1 MAKISFAQKIKN
13 LFSLHK
19 DRNEDFFDDLLDA
32 LIEGDTGAKT
42 SMEIVDILSKK
53 CREEKITDESEI
65 MVTLKKILTE
75 YVKGINIVPEK
86 DKTNVWMV
94 LGVNGVGK
102 TTTCAKMA
110 NLLKNQGFENIV
122 LSASD
127 TFRAAAIEQLCYHGE
142 KIGVRVVNHQS
153 GSDPSSVVLMLR
165 KALKLR
171 EEVLLLLIQPAAF
184 TIKKTLCM
192 SWKKLTELA
201 DRKLMKVAIKKYL

>member
-110 NLLKNQGFENIV
+110 NLLIL
-122 LSASD
+122 LSNPC
-127 TFRAAAIEQLCYHGE
+127 RAAL
-142 KIGVRVVNHQS
+142 RQS
-153 GSDPSSVVLMLR
+153 
-165 KALKLR
+165 R
-171 EEVLLLLIQPAAF
+171 ESRQE
-184 TIKKTLCM
+184 TLW
-192 SWKKLTELA
+192 SLS
-201 DRKLMKVAIKKYL
+201 RFRG